1 MAWKELRFAL
11 GKLDAECVETALEG
25 VGAAAVTLEDAADD
39 ALLEPAPGEHP
50 LWPSSRVRALF
61 DARCNLDEVIAALRA
76 RLNFA
81 ESAGFEITAVEDRQ
95 WETAWRQDFNPM
107 RFGRRLWVCP
117 TGETAPADAIVIHLD
132 PGLAFGTGTHP
143 TTALCLDWLDHTP
156 LDGATVIDYG
166 CGSGILAIA
175 AAKLGAARV
184 IAVDHD
190 PQALTATRGNAAAN
204 DVMAVIETVAPAAL
218 NASIADVVVANIL
231 ARPLIELAKHF
242 AALLGDDGRLALSG
256 LLAPQC
262 AQVAAA
268 YARWFAMNDAI
279 LRDDWA
285 LLEGRR
291 HPVTD

>member
-1 MAWKELRFAL
+1 MKGWRELQFPL
-11 GKLDAECVETALEG
+11 GNIASDVVEAALEDL
-25 VGAAAVTLEDAADD
+25 GALAVTLEDAADD
-39 ALLEPAPGEHP
+39 ALLETAPGEQP

-61 DARCNLDEVIAALRA
+61 DAHRDLDEVIAALRTQ
-76 RLNFA
+76 LNL
-81 ESAGFEITAVEDRQ
+81 SASADFEITAVEDRQ
-95 WETAWRQDFNPM
+95 WETAWRQDFKPM

-117 TGETAPADAIVIHLD
+117 TGETAPAGAVVVHLD

-143 TTALCLDWLDHTP
+143 TTALCLDWLDRTP

-190 PQALTATRGNAAAN
+190 PQALTATRDNATAN
-204 DVMAVIETVAPAAL
+204 DVSAMIETMAPAAL
-218 NASIADVVVANIL
+218 NVPNADVVVANIL
-231 ARPLIELAKHF
+231 ARPLIELAEHF
-242 AALLGDDGRLALSG
+242 ATLLGEDGRLALSG

-262 AQVAAA
+262 AQVTAT

-291 HPVTD
+291 R

>member
-1 MAWKELRFAL
+1 M
-11 GKLDAECVETALEG
+11 DAERVEDSLEDL
-25 VGAAAVTLEDAADD
+25 GAAAITLEDAADD
-39 ALLEPAPGEHP
+39 ALLEPAPGEQP

-61 DARCNLDEVIAALRA
+61 DAGCNLDEVIAVLRS
-76 RLNFA
+76 RLNLA
-81 ESAGFEITAVEDRQ
+81 ASIDFEVTAVEDRQ
-95 WETAWRQDFNPM
+95 WETAWRQNFKPM

-117 TGETAPADAIVIHLD
+117 TGEAAPANAVVVRLD
-132 PGLAFGTGTHP
+132 PGLAFGTGTHA
-143 TTALCLDWLDHTP
+143 TTALCLDWLDRTP

-190 PQALTATRGNAAAN
+190 PQALTATRDNAAAN
-204 DVMAVIETVAPAAL
+204 DVAAIIETMAPAAL
-218 NASIADVVVANIL
+218 NSPIADIVVANIL
-231 ARPLIELAKHF
+231 ARPLIELAERF
-242 AALLGDDGRLALSG
+242 ATVIGDGGRLALSG

-262 AQVAAA
+262 ARIAAT
-268 YARWFAMNDAI
+268 YARWFAINDAI

-291 HPVTD
+291 HPTIA